1 MTWQCGWENA
11 QKECGAVLE
20 PRVILSIYL
29 FQPTYRVGRVQK
41 FFFLT
46 RWSLTIS
53 TLYWRIGCSV
63 FSEDTICS
71 GNWAQQRPVFRG
83 CAGARW
89 DQSLSSKTISNREME
104 SLKLNFL
111 LLANWQLP
119 DYYRNVVTNSYQ
131 SVILNLIFQLYSY
144 ISSVRSDIYFFM

>member
-11 QKECGAVLE
+11 QKGCEAVSE
-20 PRVILSIYL
+20 PRVIWGIHLLPPTLREGSKRFLSGKMV
-29 FQPTYRVGRVQK
+29 FDH
-41 FFFLT
+41 FH
-46 RWSLTIS
+46 SL
-53 TLYWRIGCSV
+53 LEGEL
-63 FSEDTICS
+63 FSEAYIFS

-89 DQSLSSKTISNREME
+89 DHSLSSKTISNRKME

-144 ISSVRSDIYFFM
+144 ISSVRSDNFFFM

>member
-1 MTWQCGWENA
+1 
-11 QKECGAVLE
+11 
-20 PRVILSIYL
+20 
-29 FQPTYRVGRVQK
+29 
-41 FFFLT
+41 
-46 RWSLTIS
+46 
-53 TLYWRIGCSV
+53 
-63 FSEDTICS
+63 
-71 GNWAQQRPVFRG
+71 
-83 CAGARW
+83 
-89 DQSLSSKTISNREME
+89 ME